1 MRGRLLLPTNHRQS
15 WALNSNSLLLLYQA
29 SPVGILCKYLHS
41 SLIRGEY
48 RLYFLLYSFWRL
60 FGVDDIL
67 KMHSCWSRFPWYF
80 FIIIVTIDSE
90 LPPSSILTPSL
101 KIGIDPANQL
111 VGDLT
116 VVKIDGDEV
125 MSRLSAGLDMW
136 GSAGNGEERETL
148 MIE

>member
-1 MRGRLLLPTNHRQS
+1 MRGRLLLLTNHRQF
-15 WALNSNSLLLLYQA
+15 WALTPCSFFIRHLQSYSLQLSTQQIVQRRRDYI
-29 SPVGILCKYLHS
+29 SFSIHYGDYLS
-41 SLIRGEY
+41 Y
-48 RLYFLLYSFWRL
+48 
-60 FGVDDIL
+60 DDIL

-116 VVKIDGDEV
+116 VRKVDGDEV